1 MLVVKTNNQILL
13 IILNLGIRIKL
24 TKKNQ
29 MRKFSI
35 LILACIIFSP
45 NSFSQRNA
53 SDYLK
58 AALVA
63 TKNKSYSQA
72 VLLCDAAI
80 NLNNTF
86 ETAYFHRG
94 YNKLLMKDYS
104 GALIDF
110 SIVIDLNTENLDAF
124 LYRGLTNQK
133 AGNKWAATQDY
144 NAARRINAVETLA
157 FLTTSLFR

>member
-1 MLVVKTNNQILL
+1 M
-13 IILNLGIRIKL
+13 RKL
-24 TKKNQ
+24 T
-29 MRKFSI
+29 I
-35 LILACIIFSP
+35 LFLAFIIFSP
-45 NSFSQRNA
+45 TSFAQRKA

-80 NLNNTF
+80 NLNNTY
-86 ETAYFHRG
+86 EIAYFHRG

-110 SIVIDLNTENLDAF
+110 NIVIDLNAENLDAF

-144 NAARRINAVETLA
+144 NAARRINAIETLA
-157 FLTTSLFR
+157 FMTTSMFR

>member
-1 MLVVKTNNQILL
+1 M
-13 IILNLGIRIKL
+13 RKL
-24 TKKNQ
+24 TVIFLVL
-29 MRKFSI
+29 M
-35 LILACIIFSP
+35 IISP
-45 NSFSQRNA
+45 NGFAQRKP

-63 TKNKSYSQA
+63 TKNKNYSQA

-80 NLNNTF
+80 NMNNTY
-86 ETAYFHRG
+86 EIAYFHRG
-94 YNKLLMKDYS
+94 YNKLLMKDYN

-110 SIVIDLNTENLDAF
+110 NIVIDLNSENLDAY

-144 NAARRINAVETLA
+144 NAARRIDAVETLA
-157 FLTTSLFR
+157 FMTTSLFR

>member
-1 MLVVKTNNQILL
+1 M
-13 IILNLGIRIKL
+13 RKL
-24 TKKNQ
+24 TVL
-29 MRKFSI
+29 F
-35 LILACIIFSP
+35 LILMIISP
-45 NSFSQRNA
+45 NGFAQRKP

-58 AALVA
+58 AALVS
-63 TKNKSYSQA
+63 TKNKNYSQA

-80 NLNNTF
+80 NMNNTY

-94 YNKLLMKDYS
+94 YNKLMMKDYT

-110 SIVIDLNTENLDAF
+110 SIVIDLNSENLDAY

-144 NAARRINAVETLA
+144 NAARRIDAVETLA
-157 FLTTSLFR
+157 FMTTSLFR

>member
-1 MLVVKTNNQILL
+1 MRKLTILFL
-13 IILNLGIRIKL
+13 AFIILTPI
-24 TKKNQ
+24 
-29 MRKFSI
+29 
-35 LILACIIFSP
+35 
-45 NSFSQRNA
+45 SFAQRNP

-80 NLNNTF
+80 NLDNTY

-94 YNKLLMKDYS
+94 YNKLLMKDYN

-110 SIVIDLNTENLDAF
+110 SIVIDLNAENLDAY

-144 NAARRINAVETLA
+144 NAARRIDAIETLA